1 MQASSTK
8 RCKEEV
14 AALACKEG
22 LSLAAEWTVWPAIVE
37 SDCSSVIKSLN
48 QPKTQRSTSACT
60 IQEALDEANRLPRVV
75 FRYVKRELNSV
86 AHALAQ
92 LARRLNHNAV
102 WRYRAP
108 FCVEQ
113 LIARDINVRCF
124 GSLAQDKTTLHTL
137 RLELSVFVLA
147 LFLLLGRVDGPSL
160 C

>member
-14 AALACKEG
+14 EALACKEG
-22 LSLAAEWTVWPAIVE
+22 LSLAHEWTVWPAIVE

-48 QPKTQRSTSACT
+48 QPKTQRSTSAFT

-92 LARRLNHNAV
+92 LAS
-102 WRYRAP
+102 
-108 FCVEQ
+108 E
-113 LIARDINVRCF
+113 
-124 GSLAQDKTTLHTL
+124 
-137 RLELSVFVLA
+137 A
-147 LFLLLGRVDGPSL
+147 LKP
-160 C
+160 